1 MALAY
6 EITFPSPDTL
16 ADMSTGSNFFIGT
29 ATVLIPYA
37 VFTGLTNPNFIYM
50 HEKVDLGYGLSA
62 TCQTH
67 PALDI
72 HELFLAFFQ
81 LPAAPIKNITQ
92 GGRSV
97 GHHFVL
103 LHGLG
108 HQVLFVV
115 FCLVVLYRVVHS
127 LLPGGFLSQPASQ
140 G

>member
-6 EITFPSPDTL
+6 EITFPSTDAL
-16 ADMSTGSNFFIGT
+16 ADMSTGSIFFIGT

-62 TCQTH
+62 TRQTH

-81 LPAAPIKNITQ
+81 LPAEPIKNITQ

-103 LHGLG
+103 LQGLG
-108 HQVLFVV
+108 HQVLF
-115 FCLVVLYRVVHS
+115 VVLYRVVHS
-127 LLPGGFLSQPASQ
+127 LLPGGFLSQPTSQ